1 MVVSCDAV
9 LKTKERGV
17 SLSRSNKGMMCI
29 RGFVALLLVLALV
42 TIAHSGHEAPIYPSF
57 YPQEIDIAALAPER
71 AAQLLAE
78 NKLQAYVGEPRFAG
92 PFPDTLHAIG
102 SLGSFVLLRI
112 NPMSAL
118 AKDEASTCALAGA
131 VAAGMAGKA
140 NFVIHPYP
148 VTPFH
153 GDYLHYADLAT
164 AARARVLAAALPAG
178 SGFKVKLS
186 AVATDLVRAEWLS
199 NSDWD
204 VSVETVSVDELLAA
218 ATRTLNGWI
227 GPPWLRT
234 GWFSAVLLLADGIEP
249 AQRRRVETDI
259 RQLEAGG
266 DDVDHINLERD
277 LVSLLAG
284 SCHTMVAG
292 YMVKRE
298 YVNVEY
304 SNGIEN
310 IGYDALSGL
319 NSSMFLRTVK
329 LKDFPWNGWLALGI
343 DGKPD
348 AAWNPVAGFSDR
360 YGRLVWSALSDSALM
375 PTPYDAG
382 WMLNRASDVQS
393 TPSP

>member
-1 MVVSCDAV
+1 MQP
-9 LKTKERGV
+9 
-17 SLSRSNKGMMCI
+17 SRSNIATICTC
-29 RGFVALLLVLALV
+29 GFTALLLVFA
-42 TIAHSGHEAPIYPSF
+42 TMARGGHEAPIYPSF
-57 YPQEIDIAALAPER
+57 YPQEIDIATLPPER

-92 PFPDTLHAIG
+92 QLPNTLHPIE

-112 NPMSAL
+112 NPKSPL
-118 AKDEASTCALAGA
+118 VKDEASTCALAGA
-131 VAAGMAGKA
+131 VAAGMAGKG
-140 NFVIHPYP
+140 NFVLHPYP

-153 GDYLHYADLAT
+153 GDYLHHVDLAA

-178 SGFKVKLS
+178 IGLRVK
-186 AVATDLVRAEWLS
+186 AGAAATGLVRAEWMS
-199 NSDWD
+199 HDSDWD

-218 ATRTLNGWI
+218 SNRTLNGWI
-227 GPPWLRT
+227 APPWLRT
-234 GWFSAVLLLADGIEP
+234 GWSSTVLLLTDGIEP
-249 AQRRRVETDI
+249 AMRRRVETDVK
-259 RQLEAGG
+259 QLEASRDG
-266 DDVDHINLERD
+266 VDHINLERD

-284 SCHTMVAG
+284 GCRRMVAG
-292 YMVKRE
+292 YLVKRE

-310 IGYDALSGL
+310 IGYDALTGL
-319 NSSMFLRTVK
+319 NSPMFLRTVK

-360 YGRLVWSALSDSALM
+360 YGRLVWSALSDPAVM
-375 PTPYDAG
+375 PAPYDAG

-393 TPSP
+393 SSGP